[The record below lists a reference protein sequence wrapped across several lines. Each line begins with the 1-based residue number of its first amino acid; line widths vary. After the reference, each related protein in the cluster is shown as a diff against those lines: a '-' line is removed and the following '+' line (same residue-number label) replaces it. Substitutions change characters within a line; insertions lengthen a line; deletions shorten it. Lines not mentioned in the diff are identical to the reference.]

1 VWRAAI
7 SDKVSVTATALAY
20 AVQWACFGESMLVQ
34 ERPYTIVAAV
44 ADDDTDT
51 CTLYEALRS
60 AQRAGPA
67 ELHLVHVVAAATV
80 RPNADGLTS
89 LDERLASVQEELRRR
104 LEVMELQSPAKI
116 TAHFRVGRP
125 SDCILQ
131 VAGELDADLLIVGT
145 HKRRGVERVLF
156 GSVAE
161 YVTQRAHCPVLVAMP
176 KDHPPLREPNIDAAC
191 DDCLAVRQSST
202 NQVLWCSRHSRAGL
216 QMHLYVPS
224 DNNVAA
230 YIR

>member
-1 VWRAAI
+1 
-7 SDKVSVTATALAY
+7 
-20 AVQWACFGESMLVQ
+20 MLVQ
-34 ERPYTIVAAV
+34 ERPYTIVAAI

-60 AQRAGPA
+60 AQRAEHA

-80 RPNADGLTS
+80 RPNANGLTG
-89 LDERLASVQEELRRR
+89 LDQALASVSEDLRRR
-104 LEVMELQSPAKI
+104 LDVIELQSPAKI
-116 TAHFRVGRP
+116 TAHFHVGRP

-131 VAGELDADLLIVGT
+131 VAAELDADLLIVGT

-161 YVTQRAHCPVLVAMP
+161 QVTQRAHCPVLVAMP
-176 KDHPPLREPNIDAAC
+176 KDHPPVARESNVDAAC
-191 DDCLAVRQSST
+191 DDCLAVRQSSG
-202 NQVLWCSRHSRAGL
+202 NEVSWCSRHSRAGL
-216 QMHLYVPS
+216 QLHLYVPS
-224 DNNVAA
+224 DNTAPA